1 MATVR
6 TDSGG
11 LLRRPPGPPTHAEG
25 AGGHVAPLSLYFAI
39 FVALLVGTAATTAI
53 AFVDLG
59 PFNNVVAI
67 GIAAVKATLVI
78 LFFMHM
84 RWSPRMVPIVFV
96 SGLFWLVILLT
107 LTLADYFTR
116 GWLGVPGR

>member
-1 MATVR
+1 MAAPHASSAHPAPP
-6 TDSGG
+6 SGHG
-11 LLRRPPGPPTHAEG
+11 G
-25 AGGHVAPLSLYFAI
+25 AQGHVAPIGLYLTI
-39 FVALLVGTAATTAI
+39 FVALLVGTAATTLI

-84 RWSPRMVPIVFV
+84 RWSARMVPITFAC
-96 SGLFWLVILLT
+96 GIFWLLILLGI
-107 LTLADYFTR
+107 TLADYLSR
-116 GWLGVPGR
+116 GWLGVAGR

>member
-1 MATVR
+1 MSAHDANAAGTH
-6 TDSGG
+6 GG
-11 LLRRPPGPPTHAEG
+11 GHG
-25 AGGHVAPLSLYFAI
+25 AVGHVAPLGLYFAI
-39 FVALLVGTAATTAI
+39 FLALLAGTAATTMI

-67 GIAAVKATLVI
+67 GIAGIKATLVV

-96 SGLFWLVILLT
+96 SGIFWLVVLLT
-107 LTLADYFTR
+107 ITLADYFTR
-116 GWLGVPGR
+116 GWLGVPGK

>member
-1 MATVR
+1 MASVE
-6 TDSGG
+6 
-11 LLRRPPGPPTHAEG
+11 THASG
-25 AGGHVAPLSLYFAI
+25 AGGHIAPLPLYFGI
-39 FVALLVGTAATTAI
+39 FIALLVGTAATTAI

-84 RWSPRMVPIVFV
+84 RWSTRMVPIVFV
-96 SGLFWLVILLT
+96 SGLFWLLIMLALT
-107 LTLADYFTR
+107 FADYFTR
-116 GWLGVPGR
+116 GWLGVAGR

>member
-1 MATVR
+1 MAA
-6 TDSGG
+6 
-11 LLRRPPGPPTHAEG
+11 HANHGE
-25 AGGHVAPLSLYFAI
+25 AHGHGHIAPLPLYFGV
-39 FVALLVGTAATTAI
+39 FLALLAGTAATTAI

-67 GIAAVKATLVI
+67 GIAGIKATLVI

-84 RWSPRMVPIVFV
+84 RWSTRMVPVVWV
-96 SGLFWLVILLT
+96 SGLFWLLIMLT

-116 GWLGVPGR
+116 GWLGVAGR